1 MVVISIPHS
10 TISDSIDIHLS
21 VITMEYFGII
31 LVLFLFFFI
40 WFGLYSCLPELSR
53 IDEYMR
59 DPVNR
64 GKSRKEIKR
73 KVLKDNLTLSAGG
86 ALIAS
91 LFLCGIMAAC
101 DGCTEKSPQP
111 KIDNYYKG
119 SREQQEDIDF
129 ANELIRED

>member
-91 LFLCGIMAAC
+91 LFLLSLPSMF
-101 DGCTEKSPQP
+101 SPTVFP
-111 KIDNYYKG
+111 FTVIKK
-119 SREQQEDIDF
+119 
-129 ANELIRED
+129 